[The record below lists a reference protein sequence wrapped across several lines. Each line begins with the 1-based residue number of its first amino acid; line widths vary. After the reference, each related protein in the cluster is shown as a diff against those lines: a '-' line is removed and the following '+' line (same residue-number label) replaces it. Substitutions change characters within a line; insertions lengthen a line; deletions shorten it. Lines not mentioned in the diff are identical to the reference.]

1 MKKLLKYAGA
11 ISLVLAVASLVL
23 MMATPSV
30 TYTSNVGNYT
40 NTSSVSGVVGIFGGT
55 DAGYAAPWAGLIGW
69 ILLLVAVLLLVLGV
83 LIPIL
88 KKASLTKFAGLI
100 NICAVACL
108 IVAGVFMFIEKSAWV
123 AANGDGSFSL
133 GSLAS
138 GSYAVG
144 AGWIIAGI
152 LSIAG
157 GVIAILPAAADFL
170 GKK

>member
-1 MKKLLKYAGA
+1 
-11 ISLVLAVASLVL
+11 
-23 MMATPSV
+23 
-30 TYTSNVGNYT
+30 
-40 NTSSVSGVVGIFGGT
+40 
-55 DAGYAAPWAGLIGW
+55 
-69 ILLLVAVLLLVLGV
+69 
-83 LIPIL
+83 
-88 KKASLTKFAGLI
+88 
-100 NICAVACL
+100 
-108 IVAGVFMFIEKSAWV
+108 MFIEKSAWV